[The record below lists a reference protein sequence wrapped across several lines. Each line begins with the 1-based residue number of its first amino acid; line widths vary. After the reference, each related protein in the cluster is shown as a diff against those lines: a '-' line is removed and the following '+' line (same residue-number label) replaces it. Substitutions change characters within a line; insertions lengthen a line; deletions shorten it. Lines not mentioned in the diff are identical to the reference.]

1 MGYIERMK
9 VLMPVAQA
17 GFDPTEAGVPFVQ
30 LREAGHQVAVATPT
44 GAMAEADPRML
55 TGEGLSLLA
64 PVLRADAR
72 GRAAY
77 AQLAAD
83 DAFRKPRSYTS
94 LDASDFDALLLP
106 GGHAK
111 PMRTYLD
118 SPILQQLTSAFFAAD
133 KPVGAICHGVIVAAR
148 AKRAD
153 GRSVL
158 YGRKTTS
165 LTKAQELLAWQ
176 LTRLWLDDYYRTYPQ
191 TVEDEV
197 RAALAEPGDF
207 MRGPM
212 AVSRDTPSA
221 LERGF
226 VVRDGRY
233 VSARWPGDA
242 HAFSAA
248 FLELLR

>member
-1 MGYIERMK
+1 MK

-30 LREAGHQVAVATPT
+30 LREAGHQVVVATPA
-44 GAMAEADPRML
+44 GSMAEADPRML

-83 DAFRKPRSYTS
+83 DAFRAPRSY
-94 LDASDFDALLLP
+94 ASVSADEFDALLLP
-106 GGHAK
+106 GGHDK
-111 PMRTYLD
+111 PMRTYLE
-118 SPILQQLTSAFFAAD
+118 SPLLHQLTHDFFAAD
-133 KPVGAICHGVIVAAR
+133 KPVGAICHGVVVAAR

-158 YGRKTTS
+158 YGRTTTS
-165 LTKAQELLAWQ
+165 LTKKQELLAWR
-176 LTRLWLDDYYRTYPQ
+176 LTRLWLGDYYRTYPE

-197 RAALAEPGDF
+197 RAALAAPGDY
-207 MRGPM
+207 MTGPM
-212 AVSRDTPSA
+212 AVSRDSPA
-221 LERGF
+221 DLERGF
-226 VVRDGRY
+226 VVRDGQY

-242 HAFSAA
+242 HRFSAA

>member
-1 MGYIERMK
+1 
-9 VLMPVAQA
+9 MPVAQA
-17 GFDPTEAGVPFVQ
+17 GFDPTEAGIPFVQ
-30 LREAGHQVAVATPT
+30 LRQAGHQVVVATPT

-55 TGEGLSLLA
+55 TGEGLSMLA

-83 DAFRKPRSYTS
+83 EAFRTPRAYDS
-94 LDASDFDALLLP
+94 LHASEFDALLLP

-111 PMRTYLD
+111 PMRTYLE
-118 SPILQQLTSAFFAAD
+118 SPSLQRLTRDFFAAD
-133 KPVGAICHGVIVAAR
+133 KPVGAICHGVVVAAR

-158 YGRKTTS
+158 HGRKTTS

-176 LTRLWLDDYYRTYPQ
+176 LTRLWLGDYYRTYPE

-197 RAALAEPGDF
+197 RAALAAPGDY
-207 MRGPM
+207 MAGPM
-212 AVSRDTPSA
+212 AVARDTPTD

-242 HAFSAA
+242 HRFSAA